1 MREVFGLP
9 RYIFSFKFRA
19 DWSFRYITQVTM
31 LLARSDWLPRRRLAK
46 CCRLQI
52 SKRET
57 KWSVVLEIVSPIKLY
72 VRTTFDLI
80 WFKLT
85 SAEHNFHFLSSRIL
99 PGYLEKR
106 LLPWEGLFNLFIAD
120 FSEQRVLIGWVFF
133 FPQARLSNVSS
144 FFRFLVQRR
153 THETPAT

>member
-9 RYIFSFKFRA
+9 RYIFSLKFRT

-57 KWSVVLEIVSPIKLY
+57 KWSVVFEIVSPIKLY

-80 WFKLT
+80 
-85 SAEHNFHFLSSRIL
+85 
-99 PGYLEKR
+99 
-106 LLPWEGLFNLFIAD
+106 
-120 FSEQRVLIGWVFF
+120 
-133 FPQARLSNVSS
+133 
-144 FFRFLVQRR
+144 
-153 THETPAT
+153 